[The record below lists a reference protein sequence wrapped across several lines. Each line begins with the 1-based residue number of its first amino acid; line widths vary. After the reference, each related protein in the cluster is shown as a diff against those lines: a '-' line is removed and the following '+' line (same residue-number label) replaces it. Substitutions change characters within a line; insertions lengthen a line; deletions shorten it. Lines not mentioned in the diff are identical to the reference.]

1 MCGNRTFLHRRWGDM
16 LVKLD
21 GYKRAS
27 MTGVIAGGGGFC
39 RWNGMTGKGLKLS
52 ANDWVLLRT
61 KAVRCTYRLGDEII
75 REGDLLDSLYII
87 RRGEASVELAGTGSR
102 TIVAVLQ
109 ADDICGEM
117 AFLEQTRASAAVI
130 ARDTEVEVEKIPT
143 VELRE
148 ILRLFPGFAARF
160 YLSLAL
166 ILSHRLKA
174 TSRELA
180 REMRLRD
187 QCEAEPQSSID
198 S

>member
-1 MCGNRTFLHRRWGDM
+1 
-16 LVKLD
+16 
-21 GYKRAS
+21 
-27 MTGVIAGGGGFC
+27 
-39 RWNGMTGKGLKLS
+39 MTGKGLKLS

-61 KAVRCTYRLGDEII
+61 KAVRCTYRLGEEII

-102 TIVAVLQ
+102 TIVATLQ
-109 ADDICGEM
+109 VNDICGEM

-130 ARDTEVEVEKIPT
+130 ARDTEVEVEKIKT
-143 VELRE
+143 DELRE
-148 ILRLFPGFAARF
+148 ILGMFPGFAARF

-166 ILSHRLKA
+166 ILSQRLKL

-187 QCEAEPQSSID
+187 QRQGEPQANSINR
-198 S
+198 

>member
-1 MCGNRTFLHRRWGDM
+1 
-16 LVKLD
+16 
-21 GYKRAS
+21 
-27 MTGVIAGGGGFC
+27 MTGVIADGCGFC

-61 KAVRCTYRLGDEII
+61 KAVRCTYRLGEEII

-102 TIVAVLQ
+102 TIVATLQ
-109 ADDICGEM
+109 ANDICGEM

-130 ARDTEVEVEKIPT
+130 ARDTEVEVEKIKT
-143 VELRE
+143 DELRE
-148 ILRLFPGFAARF
+148 ILGMFPGFAARF

-166 ILSHRLKA
+166 ILSQRLKL

-187 QCEAEPQSSID
+187 QPQGEPQANSINR
-198 S
+198 